1 MQRKLQRSSMQILTQ
16 PERDRTLNKLKVGG
30 QSTAGKAVDAFIK
43 ELKHQSSHPQMS
55 DTLVD
60 KEMQ

>member
-1 MQRKLQRSSMQILTQ
+1 MQILTQ